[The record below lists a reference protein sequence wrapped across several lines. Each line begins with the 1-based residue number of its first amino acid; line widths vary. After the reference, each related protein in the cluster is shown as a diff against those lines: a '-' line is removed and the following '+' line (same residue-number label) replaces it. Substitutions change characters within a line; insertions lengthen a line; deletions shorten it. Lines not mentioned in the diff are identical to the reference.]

1 MNVVCQYATSLS
13 LLLSLIFIL
22 NRNTGQR
29 CTKCPC
35 WEHILCHL
43 VPREESNA
51 AEVWGARRP
60 ATLSAHPQAQA
71 RKMCWHKKNSVAEHH
86 KTQRPLEYH
95 WNIKVYESGVG
106 STWIHWYQR
115 QIPSYSARIYA
126 KLRRWAKNL
135 ERQRAQEAS
144 WDIQV
149 FDSVWHAQDCANIFS
164 ISWQNFGLCMCLNN
178 AWTYCKILI
187 YIYWWYCKM
196 FQPQVSLFNI
206 AAFIHSL
213 SFSLAK
219 RSKQPTR
226 GS

>member
-71 RKMCWHKKNSVAEHH
+71 RKMCWHKK
-86 KTQRPLEYH
+86 KQRGWTSQHPEATGISLEYQSIWKWCRIH
-95 WNIKVYESGVG
+95 MDPLISASNPVIFRPNLRQASSLGEKPWKAKG
-106 STWIHWYQR
+106 SRGFLGH
-115 QIPSYSARIYA
+115 P
-126 KLRRWAKNL
+126 
-135 ERQRAQEAS
+135 
-144 WDIQV
+144 
-149 FDSVWHAQDCANIFS
+149 SVWQ
-164 ISWQNFGLCMCLNN
+164 CL
-178 AWTYCKILI
+178 
-187 YIYWWYCKM
+187 
-196 FQPQVSLFNI
+196 
-206 AAFIHSL
+206 
-213 SFSLAK
+213 
-219 RSKQPTR
+219 TR
-226 GS
+226 PRLR

>member
-71 RKMCWHKKNSVAEHH
+71 RKMCWHKK
-86 KTQRPLEYH
+86 KQRGWTSQHPEATGISLEYQSIWKWCRIH
-95 WNIKVYESGVG
+95 MDPHG
-106 STWIHWYQR
+106 STDISVKSRH
-115 QIPSYSARIYA
+115 IPPESTPSFVVGR
-126 KLRRWAKNL
+126 KTLKGKGLKRLPGTSKCL
-135 ERQRAQEAS
+135 T
-144 WDIQV
+144 V
-149 FDSVWHAQDCANIFS
+149 FDTPKIAL
-164 ISWQNFGLCMCLNN
+164 ISSASADKISDSAC
-178 AWTYCKILI
+178 AWTMLEHIVRYWYI
-187 YIYWWYCKM
+187 YIYILM
-196 FQPQVSLFNI
+196 IL
-206 AAFIHSL
+206 
-213 SFSLAK
+213 
-219 RSKQPTR
+219 
-226 GS
+226 